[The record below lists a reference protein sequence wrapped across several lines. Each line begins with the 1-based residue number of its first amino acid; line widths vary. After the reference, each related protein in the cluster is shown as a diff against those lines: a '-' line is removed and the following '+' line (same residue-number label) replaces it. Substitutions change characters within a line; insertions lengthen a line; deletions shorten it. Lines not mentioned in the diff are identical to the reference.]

1 MKKSLFKWIVV
12 LGLILGSF
20 AAVENASAQCAMCR
34 ANVESNLQK
43 KENKIGA
50 GLNTGILYL
59 MSIPYLI
66 GGIAGFFWFRKR
78 QQIRRFLNSE
88 PE

>member
-1 MKKSLFKWIVV
+1 MKKEVCKRITALLF
-12 LGLILGSF
+12 ILGIF
-20 AAVENASAQCAMCR
+20 LLTPEAKAQCAMCR
-34 ANVESNLQK
+34 ANVESNMQK
-43 KENKIGA
+43 PENKIGA

-66 GGIAGFFWFRKR
+66 GGIACFFWFRKK
-78 QQIRRFLNSE
+78 QEIKRFLNSE